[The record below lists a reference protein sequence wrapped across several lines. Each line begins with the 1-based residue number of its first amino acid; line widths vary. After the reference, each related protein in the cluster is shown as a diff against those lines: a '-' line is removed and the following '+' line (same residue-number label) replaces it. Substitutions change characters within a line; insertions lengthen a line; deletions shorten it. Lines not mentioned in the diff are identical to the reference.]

1 MWLRKKMLAR
11 RRLDRRY
18 ATLPPIDRFSAPGRG
33 WVRAIRDALGMT
45 GTQLASRMGIT
56 PPSLSALERSET
68 RGTIRMS
75 TLRKAAAALDCD
87 LVYAI
92 IPRQP
97 LEESIRNRARAL
109 ALRQL
114 GDVARTMELEAQGVT
129 DESVEDR
136 VADYIRDNIRESDLW
151 GEN

>member
-1 MWLRKKMLAR
+1 
-11 RRLDRRY
+11 
-18 ATLPPIDRFSAPGRG
+18 
-33 WVRAIRDALGMT
+33 
-45 GTQLASRMGIT
+45 
-56 PPSLSALERSET
+56 
-68 RGTIRMS
+68 MS